1 MNRIVIASLL
11 LWLLGGCGR
20 DSVEPETGS
29 ASLPTVLTVAPRPA
43 EFSGA
48 RMSGTVR
55 ARFETPAAFQVP
67 GRIRA
72 RLVDAGQRV
81 EAGQVLFELDPRDYE
96 QQVRVARAD
105 LDAARAELATAEAET
120 RRNREL
126 LQREFISNQL
136 FERVQLAENS
146 ARERVDALQA
156 RLEQAELT
164 LGYTRLE
171 AESDGVLIEVRGEP
185 GQVVA
190 TGEPVAVLAE
200 AGALEVQVDLP
211 ERIGVPT
218 TGRVLDVEGE
228 PLTLGLREVA
238 GAADPLTRTWQA
250 RYSVNDPGARLRLGS
265 VVKVAL
271 DVDFGQVLEV
281 PIGAINERGLGPQ
294 VWVLD
299 NGEVQPVPVALV
311 AIDTEMARILAD
323 LAPDARVV
331 AVGTHL
337 LEPGM
342 RVRERR

>member
-1 MNRIVIASLL
+1 MTRILLASVLAG
-11 LWLLGGCGR
+11 LLGACGG
-20 DSVEPETGS
+20 DSAAPES
-29 ASLPTVLTVAPRPA
+29 AAAALPTVLTVAPRPA

-55 ARFETPAAFQVP
+55 ARFETPLAFQVP

-81 EAGQVLFELDPRDYE
+81 EAGQRLFELDPRDYE
-96 QQVRVARAD
+96 QQLRVARAD

-126 LQREFISNQL
+126 LQREFISSQV
-136 FERVQLAENS
+136 FERVRLAEVS

-164 LGYTRLE
+164 LGYTRLN
-171 AESDGVLIEVRGEP
+171 AATDGVLIEVRGEP

-190 TGEPVAVLAE
+190 AGEPVAVLAE

-218 TGRVLDVEGE
+218 RGRVLDSDGA
-228 PLTLGLREVA
+228 PLALSLREVA
-238 GAADPLTRTWQA
+238 GAADAQTRTWRA
-250 RYSVNDPGARLRLGS
+250 RYSVDDPAADLRLGS
-265 VVKVAL
+265 VVKVVL
-271 DVDFGQVLEV
+271 DVDRGQLLEV
-281 PIGAINERGLGPQ
+281 PVGAISERGLGPQ
-294 VWVLD
+294 VWVVEDGL
-299 NGEVQPVPVALV
+299 VQPVPVALI

-323 LAPDARVV
+323 LSGDARVV

-337 LEPGM
+337 LKPGM